1 MSLRPLTK
9 TGVGILTL
17 LIAIISLLFNFSRL
31 NHLSPLSSP
40 DSPPPADTD
49 LSSTST
55 MAAISRTLVKKVL
68 SQETSEV
75 VVVVFLTSLQSLKAC
90 RRELAQLSAAQ

>member
-1 MSLRPLTK
+1 MSWRPLTK

-17 LIAIISLLFNFSRL
+17 LIAIISLLYNSSRL
-31 NHLSPLSSP
+31 NHLSPL
-40 DSPPPADTD
+40 SPPPADTD
-49 LSSTST
+49 LSSIST

-75 VVVVFLTSLQSLKAC
+75 VVGLVDITAI
-90 RRELAQLSAAQ
+90 ADA

>member
-1 MSLRPLTK
+1 MGWRPPIK

-17 LIAIISLLFNFSRL
+17 LIAVISLLYNFSPL
-31 NHLSPLSSP
+31 NHLSPL
-40 DSPPPADTD
+40 SPPPADTD

-75 VVVVFLTSLQSLKAC
+75 DVGLVDTTAIT
-90 RRELAQLSAAQ
+90 EA